1 MYLNTNV
8 DETRPFRTLTSGEW
22 HIMMGKVHRGWGI
35 LTSDNEDLIEAYE
48 EELAGR
54 LQRFYGISKAQA
66 DWEIRNWI
74 H

>member
-8 DETRPFRTLTSGEW
+8 DETKPFKTVTSGAW
-22 HIMMGKVHRGWGI
+22 HILMGKLRQDWGVLI
-35 LTSDNEDLIEAYE
+35 SDNEELFDGYE

-54 LQRFYGISKAQA
+54 LQRFHGISKAEA
-66 DWEIRNWI
+66 DRRIRNWV

>member
-8 DETRPFRTLTSGEW
+8 DETKPFKTVTTGLW
-22 HIMMGKVHRGWGI
+22 HILLGKLQQDWGV
-35 LTSDNEDLIEAYE
+35 LRSDNADLMDGYE

-54 LQRFYGISKAQA
+54 LQRFYGISKAEA
-66 DWEIRNWI
+66 DRRINNWV